1 LCEVEHDALAADFID
16 FVLDGGKLGVHC
28 AGTEYVFTNSNITKS
43 PAIKQKG
50 GKKLISFR
58 PVLGR
63 NTVDNIK

>member
-1 LCEVEHDALAADFID
+1 
-16 FVLDGGKLGVHC
+16 LDGGKLGVHC

-58 PVLGR
+58 PGSCVVCYFLEIIFAVKARTFACGS
-63 NTVDNIK
+63 K